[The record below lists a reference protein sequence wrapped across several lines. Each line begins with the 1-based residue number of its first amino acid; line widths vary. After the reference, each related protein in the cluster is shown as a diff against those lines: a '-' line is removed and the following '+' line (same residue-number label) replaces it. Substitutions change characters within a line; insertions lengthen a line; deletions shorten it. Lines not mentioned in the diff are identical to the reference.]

1 MEIMKDKNQIINQQ
15 KEFISESKQKALD
28 FISKIDK
35 TEIET
40 ILLSGSVA
48 RGDFFPGKYG
58 GMTDLIIMR
67 KPGSMISPEELLGE
81 NQDPGIPYHCVCSE
95 GNWFEILFSD
105 FIDIEKFQMLD
116 EARKSAIMESII
128 LFDKTGKYGGQSER
142 INEVTREYCRKELKR
157 NIEYIRYLISDYKK
171 DRWYRRGAFLQLHEN
186 LNTAINAGI
195 KCLFY
200 INNLYPPAEDR
211 RLYYSFSLKELP
223 ENYREK
229 IPDLKSQTAGDEK
242 DYFRREEIFR
252 KVLLNFIEKKHN
264 QHQD

>member
-1 MEIMKDKNQIINQQ
+1 MMKDKNQIINQQ
-15 KEFISESKQKALD
+15 KEFISELKQKTLD

-48 RGDFFPGKYG
+48 RGDYFPGKYG

-116 EARKSAIMESII
+116 EARKSAIMESTV
-128 LFDKTGKYGGQSER
+128 LFDKAGKYGSQSEK
-142 INEVTREYCRKELKR
+142 IKELTREYCRKELKR

-171 DRWYRRGAFLQLHEN
+171 NLTNNTWLIRGISLLFLFLGLNLIIQPIVNLGSTIPILGELTQMAAFASTLIITIALGTLIISLAWLLFRPEI
-186 LNTAINAGI
+186 AIPLI
-195 KCLFY
+195 IISILT
-200 INNLYPPAEDR
+200 II
-211 RLYYSFSLKELP
+211 SLK
-223 ENYREK
+223 K
-229 IPDLKSQTAGDEK
+229 
-242 DYFRREEIFR
+242 R
-252 KVLLNFIEKKHN
+252 KRVIIN
-264 QHQD
+264 

>member
-1 MEIMKDKNQIINQQ
+1 MMKDKNQIIKQQ
-15 KEFISESKQKALD
+15 KNFISELKQKTLD

-48 RGDFFPGKYG
+48 RGDYFPGKYG

-67 KPGSMISPEELLGE
+67 KPGSMISPEELLG
-81 NQDPGIPYHCVCSE
+81 
-95 GNWFEILFSD
+95 
-105 FIDIEKFQMLD
+105 
-116 EARKSAIMESII
+116 ARKSAIMESTV
-128 LFDKTGKYGGQSER
+128 LFDKAGKYGSQSEK
-142 INEVTREYCRKELKR
+142 IKELTREYCRKELKR
-157 NIEYIRYLISDYKK
+157 HIEYIRYLISDYKK
-171 DRWYRRGAFLQLHEN
+171 DRWHRREAFLQLHEN

-229 IPDLKSQTAGDEK
+229 IPDLKTQIAGDK
-242 DYFRREEIFR
+242 NDYFRREKIFR
-252 KVLLNFIEKKHN
+252 EVLLNFIEKKA
-264 QHQD
+264 QPTPG

>member
-1 MEIMKDKNQIINQQ
+1 MMKDKNQIIKQQ
-15 KEFISESKQKALD
+15 KNFISELKQKTLD

-48 RGDFFPGKYG
+48 RGDYFPGKYG

-116 EARKSAIMESII
+116 EARKSAIMESTV
-128 LFDKTGKYGGQSER
+128 LFDKAGKYGSQSEK
-142 INEVTREYCRKELKR
+142 IKELTREYCRKELKR

-171 DRWYRRGAFLQLHEN
+171 DRWYRREAFLQLHEN

-195 KCLFY
+195 KCFFY
-200 INNLYPPAEDR
+200 INDLYPPAEDR

-229 IPDLKSQTAGDEK
+229 IPDLKTQIAGDK
-242 DYFRREEIFR
+242 NDYFRREKIFR
-252 KVLLNFIEKKHN
+252 EVLLNFIEKKA
-264 QHQD
+264 QPTPG